1 MYETNLKFCEYPL
14 SHISPET
21 ISCETLAYSFESSL
35 NPETSRDYDM
45 RSLDSGGGLT
55 ATGTSG
61 DTSSGGGGGEKFAP
75 PVRLCRFSHDG
86 RQLAVVYDTGNGG
99 SPTAAEVRTRTREEV
114 VTRVLGQWA
123 GLPA

>member
-1 MYETNLKFCEYPL
+1 
-14 SHISPET
+14 
-21 ISCETLAYSFESSL
+21 
-35 NPETSRDYDM
+35 M

-61 DTSSGGGGGEKFAP
+61 DTSSGGGGEKFAP

-86 RQLAVVYDTGNGG
+86 RQLAVVYDTGGG

-114 VTRVLGQWA
+114 VTRVLG
-123 GLPA
+123 